1 MPGLV
6 PGIHASVTAKSW
18 MAGTSPAMTMWI
30 DAANPMPERVTHPLL
45 RFLARTPVHTFVLMP
60 IVVAACELIWRGG
73 TLAFDP
79 WGVPLLVLGYAQY
92 RLVGQF
98 RSQHGGGGPGVD
110 VPPTRVITEG
120 PYRFTRNPMY
130 LGHLVFMLGLAV
142 TFRSYVALALL
153 GLRAIWFHRRVMA
166 DEARLIERFGAEY
179 TDYMRQVRR
188 WVPGLG

>member
-110 VPPTRVITEG
+110 VPPTRLVTEG
-120 PYRFTRNPMY
+120 PFRFTRNPMY